1 MALKAGRI
9 SKFFLWI
16 LMGLLLV
23 GLAGFGAVNLSGTA
37 RSVAAVGDKEVSV
50 DAYARAVQQEL
61 RALQAQRGA
70 AVSFSEARQAGLD
83 TQVLSQLVLT
93 RALDYEA
100 ARLGIS
106 VEDSAVAA
114 ELAQVGAFQGPNGQF
129 SRDAYA
135 FALDNAGMTEGE
147 FEADL
152 RDETA
157 RTVFQGGVF
166 SGLTMPAAYTDA
178 IIAYAGETR
187 DLTYAVLTA
196 ADLEAGIDSPTEDD
210 LRAFYDENID
220 RYTIPET
227 KRVTYA
233 WVTPDMILD
242 SLEVPEETL
251 REAYEEQSSQF
262 NMPERRL
269 VERLVFSGAA
279 AAEEAAARIASGE
292 ISFEALVA
300 ERGLS
305 LSDTDLGAVSRDDL
319 GDAAEAV
326 FAAETGSVAGPAP
339 TGLGPALFRVNAELS
354 AVETSFEEAVP
365 MLRDTL
371 VLDRAR
377 RVLAAQAESFD
388 NELAGGATLEELAQT
403 TDMTLGEIAWTRDSD
418 SGIAAYPAFNR
429 AVRAAEEGDYPEVV
443 ELGDGGMFALRVDGI
458 DPPAPAPFETVE
470 AEVAAA
476 WEEARITEALLV
488 QAEAHAEALSQG
500 ASFADRNLPATTIA
514 GVERTTPQDRLPRGA
529 IADAFDAE
537 AGTAIAVAGSDRVA
551 VIRVDAVTPA
561 DTESEAARS
570 LAEQLSQQAEAALA
584 DDLFRAL
591 AADIQTRA
599 GVTVNQDALNAVN
612 SSLQ

>member
-37 RSVAAVGDKEVSV
+37 RSVAAVGDQEVSV

-61 RALQAQRGA
+61 RALQAQRGE
-70 AVSFSEARQAGLD
+70 AVTFAEARQAGLD

-100 ARLGIS
+100 NRLGIS
-106 VEDSAVAA
+106 VGDEMVAA

-129 SRDAYA
+129 SRDAYS
-135 FALDNAGMTEGE
+135 FALDNAGMSESE
-147 FEADL
+147 FEEDL
-152 RDETA
+152 RNEIS

-166 SGLTMPAAYTDA
+166 SGLTMPAPYTDA
-178 IIAYAGETR
+178 IIEYAGERR
-187 DLTYAVLTA
+187 DVTFAVLTG
-196 ADLEAGIDSPTEDD
+196 ADLEVGIDAPTEDD
-210 LRAFYDENID
+210 LRSFYDENID

-227 KRVTYA
+227 KRITYA
-233 WVTPDMILD
+233 WITPDMILD
-242 SLEVPEETL
+242 SVEVPEETL
-251 REAYEEQSSQF
+251 REAYEEQSARF

-269 VERLVFSGAA
+269 VERLVFSDDT
-279 AAEEAAARIASGE
+279 AAEAAAARIADGE
-292 ISFEALVA
+292 ITFEALVA
-300 ERGLS
+300 ERGLA

-339 TGLGPALFRVNAELS
+339 TGLGPALFRVNAELA

-377 RVLAAQAESFD
+377 RVIAAQAESYD
-388 NELAGGATLEELAQT
+388 NELAGGATLEELAES
-403 TDMTLGEIAWTRDSD
+403 TDLTLGQIDWNRDSND
-418 SGIAAYPAFNR
+418 DIAAYPAFNS
-429 AVRAAEEGDYPEVV
+429 AARAAAEDDYPEIV
-443 ELGDGGMFALRVDGI
+443 ELGDGGLFALRVDGI
-458 DPPAPAPFETVE
+458 DAPAPASFEEVE
-470 AEVAAA
+470 AEVSAA
-476 WEEARITEALLV
+476 WEQERTTAALLE
-488 QAEAHAEALSQG
+488 QAEAHAEAISQG
-500 ASFADRNLPATTIA
+500 ASFADRGLPDTELT
-514 GVERTTPQDRLPRGA
+514 GVERTAVPERLPRNA
-529 IADAFDAE
+529 VADAFDAE
-537 AGTAIAVAGSDRVA
+537 SGSAIAVAGPDRVA
-551 VIRVDAVTPA
+551 VIRVDAITPA
-561 DTESEAARS
+561 DPESEDAVA
-570 LAEQLSQQAEAALA
+570 LATRLSEQAEAALA

-591 AADIQTRA
+591 SADIQSRA